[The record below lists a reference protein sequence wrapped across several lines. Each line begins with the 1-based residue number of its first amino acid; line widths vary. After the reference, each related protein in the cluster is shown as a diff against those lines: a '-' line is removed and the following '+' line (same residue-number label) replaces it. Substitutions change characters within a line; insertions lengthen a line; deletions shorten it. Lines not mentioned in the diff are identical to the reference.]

1 MLLFV
6 HIRLLSMQP
15 KVCKGMRLKNFH
27 KSYEIDDAQALSLL
41 TRSKKDHLT
50 NINSAPKV

>member
-15 KVCKGMRLKNFH
+15 KVRKGMRLKNFH
-27 KSYEIDDAQALSLL
+27 KSYEIDGAQALSLL